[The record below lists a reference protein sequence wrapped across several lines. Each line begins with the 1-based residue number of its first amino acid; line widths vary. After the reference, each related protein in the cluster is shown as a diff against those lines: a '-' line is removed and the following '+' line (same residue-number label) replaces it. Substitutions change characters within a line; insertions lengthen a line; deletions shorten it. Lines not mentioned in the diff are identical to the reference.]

1 MGSST
6 VLDLL
11 GSAIIFGVLMLTV
24 GRVQVNLNSTMYYN
38 TYMYMT
44 QNYALELSKMI
55 EFDFAKIGYRVPT
68 GAAQIDTADTNKITF
83 RYRFPRTSDTIR
95 LVRYRVGEADASS
108 ENPRDFILYRTE
120 HLYRTG
126 NLNQTIGTTSLT
138 NRLGLTEFRL
148 AYYDSTYRQLTT
160 PLTTQQRIDSI
171 YAIRVYYRVESLSP
185 IIMPDGSQYISVI
198 WEKLIHPR
206 NLSAIR

>member
-11 GSAIIFGVLMLTV
+11 GSAVIFGVLMLTV

-38 TYMYMT
+38 TYTYMT
-44 QNYALELSKMI
+44 QNYALEMSKMV
-55 EFDFAKIGYRVPT
+55 EFDFTKMGYLVPPGT
-68 GAAQIDTADTNKITF
+68 APIDTADTNRIIF
-83 RYRFPRTSDTIR
+83 RYRYPRTGGTVR
-95 LVRYRVGEADASS
+95 LVRYQLGEADGSS
-108 ENPRDFILYRTE
+108 ENPDDRVLYRTE
-120 HLYRTG
+120 NNSTVAHK
-126 NLNQTIGTTSLT
+126 IGI
-138 NRLGLTEFRL
+138 TEFRL
-148 AYYDSTYRQLTT
+148 TYYDSTYRQLATPITT
-160 PLTTQQRIDSI
+160 PARLDSI
-171 YAIRVYYRVESLSP
+171 YAIRVYYRVESFSP

>member
-55 EFDFAKIGYRVPT
+55 EFDFTKMGYRVPAGT
-68 GAAQIDTADTNKITF
+68 AQIDEADTNKITF
-83 RYRFPRTSDTIR
+83 RYQFPRTNGTVR
-95 LVRYRVGEADASS
+95 LVRYQVGEADESS

-120 HLYRTG
+120 
-126 NLNQTIGTTSLT
+126 GTSTVAHK
-138 NRLGLTEFRL
+138 LGLTEFRL
-148 AYYDSTYRQLTT
+148 TYYDSTYRQLTT